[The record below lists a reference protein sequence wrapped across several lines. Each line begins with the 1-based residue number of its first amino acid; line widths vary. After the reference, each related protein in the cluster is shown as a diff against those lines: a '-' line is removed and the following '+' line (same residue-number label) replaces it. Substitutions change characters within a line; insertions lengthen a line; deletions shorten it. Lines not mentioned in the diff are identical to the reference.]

1 MSLTVNKFEL
11 QVFVVIFFIN
21 NSQCGLLICIFL
33 CNILWNINTL
43 GSWFFMVC
51 AGSWFFLCNMLIYSK
66 QESCVL
72 WI

>member
-1 MSLTVNKFEL
+1 MSLAVNKFEL

-21 NSQCGLLICIFL
+21 NSQCGLLICIFFMQH
-33 CNILWNINTL
+33 TL
-43 GSWFFMVC
+43 EYKYIGKLVFYGMCRKLFFY
-51 AGSWFFLCNMLIYSK
+51 AYSK